1 MLRDNVLNKL
11 RDQGGSS
18 SSGIFASV
26 KSLILGDED
35 TASRGS
41 SHLAREEAMG
51 QKEKNKACWSGVWLA
66 PKQTNKKKAGTSL
79 AVAGHVYDEMLVLT
93 RSLESCRIRLSL
105 SLILGDTRK
114 DFGLT
119 KKTIQKNQSSH
130 HPIMSELIAGTSS
143 TYLLLTP
150 FSKTR

>member
-1 MLRDNVLNKL
+1 MLRDDVLNKL

-35 TASRGS
+35 TASGGS
-41 SHLAREEAMG
+41 SHLAREAMG

-93 RSLESCRIRLSL
+93 RSFESCRIRLSL
-105 SLILGDTRK
+105 SLILVWGYPEGHR
-114 DFGLT
+114 
-119 KKTIQKNQSSH
+119 
-130 HPIMSELIAGTSS
+130 A
-143 TYLLLTP
+143 Y
-150 FSKTR
+150 